1 LGRQMSTCFTALTI
15 WYTAKVKVRMTF
27 QCHLMKLSGVAFS
40 AWNKK
45 VWIKSIGS
53 KTDARAI
60 LDNIRDGTL
69 KNNIV
74 ALDADYSFYCGNAP
88 DHPQI
93 FFTHGYSWGSD
104 AVQNIDFDRALA
116 LFRNF
121 RDLAAAR
128 AQFLEFIR
136 KNQRVFWRASLI
148 DMRYLECPK
157 QLFNRKKPGSIIKS
171 KPDGLPKLG
180 YAELLSGARSL
191 RNTGKTPLSF
201 PYDGPCPVC
210 VTSLGRLLPNLCIT
224 GLLRFLL
231 ELRESAVCRIIP
243 F

>member
-1 LGRQMSTCFTALTI
+1 M
-15 WYTAKVKVRMTF
+15 
-27 QCHLMKLSGVAFS
+27 
-40 AWNKK
+40 
-45 VWIKSIGS
+45 
-53 KTDARAI
+53 
-60 LDNIRDGTL
+60 
-69 KNNIV
+69 

-116 LFRNF
+116 LFCNF

-201 PYDGPCPVC
+201 PYDGPSSGMRYFFGKTVAKFVYHWFVAFSSRVKGKRSVPYN
-210 VTSLGRLLPNLCIT
+210 TFLSALIGAMDIRLGTDQRDTYFRRLLARL
-224 GLLRFLL
+224 
-231 ELRESAVCRIIP
+231 
-243 F
+243 